1 MTDSFEKPPIDLES
15 TSKNEIFLNN
25 KEKIEERFRWVTK
38 FPQKDRSIIIF
49 GAIFETVSIAETE
62 KEKVETKQQTIA
74 REIIEELFQK
84 AEYILDFNRPSKPDF
99 VSVVFDK
106 NGHLI
111 VDEVVETKSSF
122 RALKH
127 GIDKNQPQ
135 ESLNTINNIVKIVNT
150 LISSDNISA
159 IDTLSLPQN
168 NRKIGKK
175 ILRESFNRIKSAD
188 INDTISLSPELK
200 YHVIV
205 SADEKG
211 IAPEIN
217 LTFNSKSVDVIISR
231 SKFSKKDIHNIID
244 HYQETP

>member
-1 MTDSFEKPPIDLES
+1 MLRLK
-15 TSKNEIFLNN
+15 K
-25 KEKIEERFRWVTK
+25 
-38 FPQKDRSIIIF
+38 
-49 GAIFETVSIAETE
+49 G
-62 KEKVETKQQTIA
+62 KVETEQQTIA

-84 AEYILDFNRPSKPDF
+84 AEYVLDFNKPSKPDF

-135 ESLNTINNIVKIVNT
+135 KSLDTINNIVKMVNT

-168 NRKIGKK
+168 NRKIGRK
-175 ILRESFNRIKSAD
+175 ILSESFRKIKSAE
-188 INDTISLSPELK
+188 ITDTISLSPELK

-205 SADEKG
+205 PADEKG
-211 IAPEIN
+211 NAPEIE
-217 LTFNSKSVDVIISR
+217 LTFESKSVDVIISH
-231 SKFSKKDIHNIID
+231 SKFSKKDIHSIID